1 MVEEG
6 AREGDGERRVKRT
19 GRHSVRRINAL
30 AAAIGAK
37 TYLEIGVSRGD
48 TFFSID
54 VPRKIAVDPDF
65 QFDWQAEQK
74 ENVVFNQVTSDEW
87 FLKCDVSRK
96 FDLIFLDG
104 LHTFEQ
110 TFRDFCNSLAVAHDR
125 TVWLIDDVVPT
136 DPYSA
141 WPERLEAV
149 RLRKKT
155 FGLDV
160 RGWQGDVF
168 KVVFMIHDFFPMMSF
183 RTINSNGN
191 PQTLVWKAP
200 RSNFKPLF
208 NSAEAVSRLTF
219 FDFQRHF
226 DVMHPGTEQEIMAA
240 FTSSY
245 DAGGLGKI
253 HND

>member
-1 MVEEG
+1 MLQEEEAG
-6 AREGDGERRVKRT
+6 ATEEANERRIKRA
-19 GRHSVRRINAL
+19 GKHSVRRLNTLANLIN
-30 AAAIGAK
+30 AK
-37 TYLEIGVSRGD
+37 TYLEVGVSRGD

-54 VPRKIAVDPDF
+54 IADKTAVDPAF
-65 QFDWQAEQK
+65 KFDWKAEQT
-74 ENVVFNQVTSDEW
+74 ESVVFNEMTSDEW
-87 FLKCDVSRK
+87 FVGCDTSKK

-110 TFRDFCNSLAVAHDR
+110 TLRDFCNSLAVAHDR

-141 WPERLEAV
+141 WPDQLEGI

-183 RTINSNGN
+183 RTINNKGN

-200 RSNFKPLF
+200 RANFKPVF
-208 NSAEAVSRLTF
+208 NNAETISRLNF
-219 FDFQRHF
+219 FEFRRNF
-226 DVMHPGTEQEIMAA
+226 EVMLPGTEQEILASFA
-240 FTSSY
+240 ESY
-245 DAGGLGKI
+245 AKA
-253 HND
+253 